1 MKKRFNKYFPLLFIT
16 GEVLVISILFFSAFY
31 IAFGSFKLESLYK
44 GAFITYVS
52 VWPVLS
58 YFKRDFK
65 IGRAVSYY
73 STFKK
78 AFSSAFIFVSL
89 IALGWLFVAGDAI
102 SRHFIMSLV
111 LLLFVWITIYRVFVH
126 LILDRYRAFGGNIR
140 YASIIGYDQLT
151 FNLFNVLQKK
161 PHYGIRCQGFYTLN
175 EDVDEKDKYPI
186 VGGLNDLLDGDLSE
200 TDFLYISEKVDR
212 ATLNQII
219 EKADNSLVRVKLLP
233 EFRTDFVKTF
243 SLKRFGS
250 VPVVDVNNLPLDN
263 IWNTLV
269 KRTFDFV
276 FSLIMI
282 LLVMSWMYP
291 LFGLVIKLG
300 SKGPILFKQLRHG
313 KGNTPFYCYKF
324 RTMVINNEAD
334 VVWASKNDPRITKFG
349 AFLRKTSLDEFPQF
363 FNVLIGN
370 MSIVGPRPHPLS
382 LNHIYEDKIEKFARR
397 HASKPGVTGL
407 AQAMGYRGEVVDYYQ
422 MNSRVRLDRFY
433 LQNWSFWLDV
443 KIIFLTVY
451 ALVRGQELAY

>member
-16 GEVLVISILFFSAFY
+16 GEVIVISLLFLFAYY
-31 IAFGSFKLESLYK
+31 IAFGSFALQGPYETTFL
-44 GAFITYVS
+44 IYVIL
-52 VWPVLS
+52 WPLLS

-78 AFSSAFIFVSL
+78 AFSSAFIFVS
-89 IALGWLFVAGDAI
+89 IISLGWLFIAGDAI

-151 FNLFNVLQKK
+151 FNLYNVLEKK
-161 PHYGIRCQGFYTLN
+161 PHYGIRCNGFYTLEDGVEAN
-175 EDVDEKDKYPI
+175 ENYPI
-186 VGGLNDLLDGDLSE
+186 AGSINELLSGDLANI
-200 TDFLYISEKVDR
+200 DFLYISEKVDR
-212 ATLNQII
+212 PTLNKII
-219 EKADNSLVRVKLLP
+219 ERADNSLVRVKLLP

-243 SLKRFGS
+243 SLKRFGT
-250 VPVVDVNNLPLDN
+250 VPVVDINNLPLDSL
-263 IWNTLV
+263 WNTVV
-269 KRTFDFV
+269 KRSFDLI
-276 FSLIMI
+276 FSLLMLIFI
-282 LLVMSWMYP
+282 MSWMYP
-291 LFGLVIKLG
+291 LFGLIIKLE

-324 RTMVINNEAD
+324 RTMIVNEQSD
-334 VVWASKNDPRITKFG
+334 VLWASKGDPRITKFG

-382 LNHIYEDKIEKFARR
+382 LNHTYEDRIEKFSRR

-407 AQAMGYRGEVVDYYQ
+407 AQAMGYRGEIVDYYQ

-443 KIIFLTVY
+443 KIILLTVY
-451 ALVRGQELAY
+451 ALIRGQELAY